1 MFSSINHTL
10 KVCTK
15 IPCIITASGLCP
27 KCAGFPG
34 GACHF
39 VRQYQQQLHQYQPH
53 CCVAVSI
60 RVQLLYSCTKV
71 LSYTLLRVSYVY
83 VYRIRVLYSRTRT
96 VHVKIKLFF
105 THYVKPPVH
114 VRVHVQVLYK
124 PRISVDATE
133 LRVK

>member
-60 RVQLLYSCTKV
+60 RVLYSCTKV

-83 VYRIRVLYSRTRT
+83 VYRIRVLYSCTRTRKNKVVFYTLCQASSTRTCTRTRT
-96 VHVKIKLFF
+96 S
-105 THYVKPPVH
+105 T
-114 VRVHVQVLYK
+114 
-124 PRISVDATE
+124 ISRE
-133 LRVK
+133 LALMRQS

>member
-60 RVQLLYSCTKV
+60 RVLYSCTKV
-71 LSYTLLRVSYVY
+71 LSYFRTRYY
-83 VYRIRVLYSRTRT
+83 VYRTCTCIEYVYCTAVH

-114 VRVHVQVLYK
+114 VRVHVHVQVL
-124 PRISVDATE
+124 
-133 LRVK
+133 